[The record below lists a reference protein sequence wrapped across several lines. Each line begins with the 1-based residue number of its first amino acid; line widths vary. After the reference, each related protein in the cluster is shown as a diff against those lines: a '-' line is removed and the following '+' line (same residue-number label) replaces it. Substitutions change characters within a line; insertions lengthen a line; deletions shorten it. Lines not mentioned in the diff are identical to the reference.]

1 MSWKNIVKG
10 QEPKDDPRIQRFV
23 SRQKPEYEV
32 GEENKIAWTKEA
44 NRLRMELAEKMLDE
58 DGYIN
63 MLEFFDSK
71 PPSLYGTPLSH
82 DWIDRDMFNEQAP
95 LQTTEFELDW
105 PSKENFYSHSVSP
118 FYFKDSD
125 WYYSPS
131 SKWEDTPKKE
141 KLEMFRESLPS
152 EEGGRME
159 PAYSGAKPTY
169 AEEQMLGRDIFDNE
183 DDPKR
188 RPIDLDS
195 GTFPMGFARKP
206 FGSNIDVKNKS
217 WFEGVRKGLSCP
229 KCGEKGTFRM
239 KPGSYSVRGRKTGRA
254 KYECSE
260 CGFKQVIG

>member
-1 MSWKNIVKG
+1 MTWKNIVKG

-32 GEENKIAWTKEA
+32 GEENKIARRKEA
-44 NRLRMELAEKMLDE
+44 NKLRMELAEKMLDE

-82 DWIDRDMFNEQAP
+82 DWIERDMFHEKAP
-95 LQTTEFELDW
+95 LQTTEFRLDW
-105 PSKENFYSHSVSP
+105 PSKENFYSEKVSP

-125 WYYSPS
+125 WYYSAS

-152 EEGGRME
+152 EEGGIME
-159 PAYSGAKPTY
+159 PVSSKAKPTY
-169 AEEQMLGRDIFDNE
+169 AEEEMFGRDIFDNE
-183 DDPKR
+183 EDPRK
-188 RPIDLDS
+188 RPIELDS
-195 GTFPMGFARKP
+195 GTFPMGLNREP

-229 KCGEKGTFRM
+229 KCGAKGTFRM
-239 KPGSYSVRGRKTGRA
+239 KPGSYSVRGRKRVRQSMNVLNVA
-254 KYECSE
+254 SSK
-260 CGFKQVIG
+260 